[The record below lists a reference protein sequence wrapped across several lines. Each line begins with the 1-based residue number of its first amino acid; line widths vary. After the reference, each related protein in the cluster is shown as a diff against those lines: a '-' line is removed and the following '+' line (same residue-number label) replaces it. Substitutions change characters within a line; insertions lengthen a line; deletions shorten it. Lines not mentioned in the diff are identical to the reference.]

1 MHFAYI
7 LFSLGVSMTV
17 TLTIRNVPDEIAE
30 RLRTRAE
37 RNHRSLQGEMMALLE
52 QSVGERG
59 LGEEVREYRS
69 QSAPKLTFEEVVGR
83 AKKRGPLRSEAER
96 KEESIVEMINRM
108 RDERTDH
115 IMQVVD
121 NARRK

>member
-1 MHFAYI
+1 MA
-7 LFSLGVSMTV
+7 V
-17 TLTIRNVPDEIAE
+17 TLTIRNVPDQIAE

-69 QSAPKLTFEEVVGR
+69 QSASKLTFEEVVER

-96 KEESIVEMINRM
+96 KEESIVEMIHRM

-115 IMQVVD
+115 IMQVVG
-121 NARRK
+121 NAHRK